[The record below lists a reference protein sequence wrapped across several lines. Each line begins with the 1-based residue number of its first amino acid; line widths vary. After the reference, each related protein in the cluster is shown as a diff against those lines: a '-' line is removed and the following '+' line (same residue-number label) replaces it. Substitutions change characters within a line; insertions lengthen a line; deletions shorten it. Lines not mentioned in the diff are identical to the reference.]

1 VQRIQA
7 EFAKALKSEA
17 IVEKWGAIDF
27 APLPFTPTEF
37 LNFVRADY
45 KRWAEAVKISGFKA
59 SE

>member
-1 VQRIQA
+1 MQRIQA

-17 IVEKWGAIDF
+17 IVEKWRAIDF
-27 APLPFTPTEF
+27 EPLPFTPTEF